1 MDFGISGKRALVL
14 ASSRGLGLGI
24 ARALAAEGAHVL
36 LCGRSGDRLA
46 ENCKAI
52 NAEGKGKADWVW
64 ADLAEGDA
72 VANLQKAVADKL
84 GGLDILVNN
93 TGGPTPG
100 TAEEMTVEKLESFFQ
115 TMVVRVIALTSAF
128 LPAMKEQGFGRIL
141 TVASSGVIEPIPN
154 LALSNTLRGAL
165 VGWNKTLATEVASF
179 GITANMILPGRIHT
193 DRIDELDGAN
203 AKRQGKALDEV
214 RAASIKT
221 IPAGRLGTVDEFGA
235 VGAFL
240 CSGPAAYVTGSMI
253 RVDGGAAKS
262 L

>member
-64 ADLAEGDA
+64 ADLAEEDA
-72 VANLQKAVADKL
+72 VTSLQKAVHDKL

-100 TAEEMTVEKLESFFQ
+100 TSEDMTIDKLDTFFQ
-115 TMVVRVIALTSAF
+115 TMVLRVIALTNAF

-221 IPAGRLGTVDEFGA
+221 IPAGRLGTVEEFGA

-240 CSGPAAYVTGSMI
+240 CSVPASYVTGSMI

>member
-1 MDFGISGKRALVL
+1 MDLGISGKRALVL

-24 ARALAAEGAHVL
+24 ANALAGEGAHVL
-36 LCGRSGDRLA
+36 LCGRSADKLA
-46 ENCKAI
+46 ANCDAI
-52 NAEGKGKADWVW
+52 NAAGKGKAEFVE
-64 ADLAEGDA
+64 ADLADA
-72 VANLQKAVADKL
+72 HFVDAMAHAVHDKL
-84 GGLDILVNN
+84 GGIDILVNN

-100 TAEEMTVEKLESFFQ
+100 TAEDMSAEKLYNFFQ
-115 TMVVRVIALTSAF
+115 SMVVRVITLTNT
-128 LPAMKEQGFGRIL
+128 LMPLMKTQGFGRVL
-141 TVASSGVIEPIPN
+141 TVASSGVLEPIPN

-165 VGWNKTLATEVASF
+165 VGWNKTLATEVASY
-179 GITANMILPGRIHT
+179 GVTANLLLPGRIHT

-203 AKRQGKALDEV
+203 AARSGKSMEEV

-221 IPAGRLGTVDEFGA
+221 IPAGRLGTVEEFGA

-240 CSGPAAYVTGSMI
+240 CSAQASYITGSMI